1 MQPSQRL
8 AGKVAIITGA
18 SRGIGR
24 VMALTFAREGAR
36 VVVAAKSEAEK
47 ARLPGTI
54 YSVAREVEALGGQA
68 LPLRVDVRNVEDI
81 DAMVARTQQ
90 QFGRVDI
97 LVHNAGALWWQD
109 VADTPLA
116 RFDLMHEVNV
126 LSLIHISE
134 PTRPY

>member
-1 MQPSQRL
+1 
-8 AGKVAIITGA
+8 V
-18 SRGIGR
+18 
-24 VMALTFAREGAR
+24 
-36 VVVAAKSEAEK
+36 
-47 ARLPGTI
+47 
-54 YSVAREVEALGGQA
+54 

-97 LVHNAGALWWQD
+97 LVNNAGALWWQD

-126 LSLIHISE
+126 RAAFAASQAAIAPMRAAVAATSWSA
-134 PTRPY
+134 RRRSS